1 MSNQAEPE
9 PPDPPGPPG
18 RRQQAPNAQAR
29 LQAALRELSALARD
43 QAATELEATVARL
56 KARRHTPGADAAS
69 EAAPARTPRW
79 LWSDRPRADKLHR
92 IPRGTGEAKLF
103 GVCAGFAHFY
113 GIETLV
119 LRLALVALFFVTNG
133 LPLLVYLVAALMMD
147 TEPAAATEARRAK
160 QRRRDRRSQRCKRR
174 APGRPAPPPP
184 KLAAVRRGYG
194 DLEARLQGLERFVTS
209 KRYQLQR
216 ELAAVEAADN
226 ERSRSG

>member
-1 MSNQAEPE
+1 MSNQTEPE
-9 PPDPPGPPG
+9 QPD
-18 RRQQAPNAQAR
+18 RDQQAPNAQAR

-56 KARRHTPGADAAS
+56 KARGQASRSAA
-69 EAAPARTPRW
+69 EASPARTPRW
-79 LWSDRPRADKLHR
+79 LWSDRPRTDKLYR

-103 GVCAGFAHFY
+103 GVCAGFANFC

-160 QRRRDRRSQRCKRR
+160 QSRRDRRRTRRKRHT
-174 APGRPAPPPP
+174 PSSTPPP
-184 KLAAVRRGYG
+184 KLDAVRRGYG
-194 DLEARLQGLERFVTS
+194 DLEARLQDLERFVTS

>member
-9 PPDPPGPPG
+9 QPD
-18 RRQQAPNAQAR
+18 RDQQAPNAQAR

-43 QAATELEATVARL
+43 QAAAELEATVARL
-56 KARRHTPGADAAS
+56 KARGQASRPAA
-69 EAAPARTPRW
+69 EASPARTPRW
-79 LWSDRPRADKLHR
+79 LWSDRPRTDKLYR

-103 GVCAGFAHFY
+103 GVCAGFANFC

-160 QRRRDRRSQRCKRR
+160 QSGRDRRRTRRKRH
-174 APGRPAPPPP
+174 APSGTPPP
-184 KLAAVRRGYG
+184 KLAAVRRGYD
-194 DLEARLQGLERFVTS
+194 DLETRLQDLERFVTS